1 MRMHYDVIVIG
12 GGMGGLTAG
21 ALLARRGLRVL
32 LLEQGERTGGYVTS
46 FKRGGFTFDA
56 TGAFLGGCEEGK
68 EFYTILEQ
76 TGALPYLRFLSIEKA
91 RNIYPDFTLDLNLQG
106 GFEAYISGVKGLF
119 PHEQGGL
126 GHYLALIRK
135 IGEEIN
141 RFERRTWWHTI
152 LFPFFFWHLI
162 KYQHA
167 SLGAILDQYFQD
179 AGIKQVLAT
188 LPAHLPPS
196 RLSLL
201 FTATLIT
208 KVLAQRVWYPRGGMG
223 VIPQALERAFVEEGG
238 EVRLKTAV
246 DRIEV
251 KDDSVKGVIT
261 RGGDFYPAP
270 RVVAAINIRRALHD
284 LLPEA
289 YRKRVSSVV
298 HGLEYSLSSFL
309 VYLGVKMDLDHGGFP
324 YFTYISSVDAEV
336 EYGQLLQ
343 GVMPDDPSVIV
354 TIPTLFDSSLA
365 PRGHHIVR
373 IMTPA
378 SYAFRNGWGWHDRSR
393 YRTIKDEVAQ
403 RLIRLVEARYMPGLS
418 GRIKVIEAATP
429 CTLERYTANEKGATY
444 GLAPT
449 PRQIGVGRPANK
461 TPLRGLYLAGHYTRP
476 SHGIVGAA
484 LSGRFVADMIVEEQ
498 RE

>member
-1 MRMHYDVIVIG
+1 MKYDVIVIG

-21 ALLARRGLRVL
+21 ALLVRRGLRVL
-32 LLEQGERTGGYVTS
+32 LLEQAERTGGYVTS
-46 FKRGGFTFDA
+46 FKRGPFTFDA
-56 TGAFLGGCEEGK
+56 TGAFLGGCEEGE

-76 TGALPYLRFLSIEKA
+76 TAALPYLRFLGVETA
-91 RNIYPDFTLDLNLQG
+91 RNIYPDFTLDLNLHG
-106 GFEAYISGVKGLF
+106 GFEAYISGVRKLF
-119 PHEQGGL
+119 PHERRGL
-126 GHYLALIRK
+126 GHYFALIGK

-141 RFERRTWWHTI
+141 RFEGRTWWHTI

-162 KYQHA
+162 RYQHT
-167 SLGAILDQYFQD
+167 SLGAILDQYFQG

-208 KVLAQRVWYPRGGMG
+208 KVLAQRVWYPQGGMG
-223 VIPQALERAFVEEGG
+223 VIPQALERAFVEGGG
-238 EVRLKTAV
+238 EVRCKTAV
-246 DRIEV
+246 ERIEV
-251 KDDSVKGVIT
+251 KSSRVQGVIT
-261 RGGDFYPAP
+261 RERDFFPAQ
-270 RVVAAINIRRALHD
+270 RVVAAINIRRALCE
-284 LLPEA
+284 LLAEE

-309 VYLGVKMDLDHGGFP
+309 VYLGVKMDLDRRVFP
-324 YFTYISSVDAEV
+324 YFTYISPRDAEV
-336 EYGQLLQ
+336 EYGQLMQ
-343 GVMPDDPSVIV
+343 GAMPDDPSVIV
-354 TIPTLFDSSLA
+354 TIPTLLDSSLA
-365 PRGHHIVR
+365 PGGHHIVR

-378 SYAFRNGWGWHDRSR
+378 PYAFRNGWGRHDRSR
-393 YRTIKDEVAQ
+393 YRTIKEEVAQ
-403 RLIRLVEARYMPGLS
+403 RLIRLVETRYIPGLS
-418 GRIKVIEAATP
+418 ERIKVIEAATP
-429 CTLERYTANEKGATY
+429 CTLERYTANERGATY

-484 LSGRFVADMIVEEQ
+484 LSGRFVADMIMEED
-498 RE
+498 RK

>member
-1 MRMHYDVIVIG
+1 MKYDVIVIG
-12 GGMGGLTAG
+12 GGIGGLTAG
-21 ALLARRGLRVL
+21 ALLVRRGLRVL
-32 LLEQGERTGGYVTS
+32 LLEQGDRTGGYVTS
-46 FKRGGFTFDA
+46 FRREGFTFDA
-56 TGAFLGGCEEGK
+56 TGAFLGGCEEGE
-68 EFYTILEQ
+68 EFYTVLEH
-76 TGALPYLRFLSIEKA
+76 TSALRHLRFLPIETS
-91 RNIYPDFTLDLNLQG
+91 RNIYPDFTLDLNLHG
-106 GFEAYISGVKGLF
+106 GFEAYISEVKRLF
-119 PHEQGGL
+119 PQEQGGL
-126 GHYLALIRK
+126 GRYFALINK
-135 IGEEIN
+135 IGNEIN
-141 RFERRTWWHTI
+141 RFEGRRWWHTI

-162 KYQHA
+162 RYQHTP
-167 SLGAILDQYFQD
+167 LGAILDHCFQG

-223 VIPQALERAFVEEGG
+223 AIPQALEQAFTGGGG

-246 DRIEV
+246 ERIEV
-251 KDDSVKGVIT
+251 KSGRVQGVIT
-261 RGGDFYPAP
+261 KEGDFFPAP
-270 RVVAAINIRRALHD
+270 RVVTAINIRHALCE
-284 LLPEA
+284 LLPEE
-289 YRKRVSSVV
+289 YRRRVSNVV

-309 VYLGVKMDLDHGGFP
+309 VYLGVTMDLDRGNLP
-324 YFTYISSVDAEV
+324 YFTYISPRDTEV

-343 GVMPDDPSVIV
+343 GAMPDDPSVIV
-354 TIPTLFDSSLA
+354 TIPTLLDSSLA

-378 SYAFRNGWGWHDRSR
+378 PYAFRNGWGWHDRSR

-403 RLIRLVEARYMPGLS
+403 RLIRLVEARYIPGLS
-418 GRIKVIEAATP
+418 ERIKVIEAATP

-484 LSGRFVADMIVEEQ
+484 LSGRFVADMITEEQ
-498 RE
+498 RK

>member
-1 MRMHYDVIVIG
+1 MQYDVIIIG

-21 ALLARRGLRVL
+21 ALLVRWGLRVL

-46 FKRGGFTFDA
+46 FKRSGFTFDA
-56 TGAFLGGCEEGK
+56 TGAFLGGCEEGE

-76 TGALPYLRFLSIEKA
+76 TDALRHLSFLPIETS

-119 PHEQGGL
+119 PQEQRGL
-126 GHYLALIRK
+126 EQYFSLIRK

-141 RFERRTWWHTI
+141 RFEGRTWWHTI

-162 KYQHA
+162 RYQRA
-167 SLGAILDQYFQD
+167 SLGAILDQYFRS

-223 VIPQALERAFVEEGG
+223 AIPQALERAFVEGG
-238 EVRLKTAV
+238 GKVRLKTV
-246 DRIEV
+246 VERIEV
-251 KDDSVKGVIT
+251 KGGRVQGVIT
-261 RGGDFYPAP
+261 KEGDFFSAQ

-289 YRKRVSSVV
+289 YRRRVSGVV
-298 HGLEYSLSSFL
+298 RGLEYSLSSFL
-309 VYLGVKMDLDHGGFP
+309 VYLGVKIDLDRRAYP
-324 YFTYISSVDAEV
+324 YFTYISPGDAEV
-336 EYGQLLQ
+336 EYEQLRK
-343 GVMPDDPSVIV
+343 GEMPDDPSMII
-354 TIPTLFDSSLA
+354 TIPTLLDSSLA
-365 PRGHHIVR
+365 PGGHHIVR

-378 SYAFRNGWGWHDRSR
+378 PSAFRNEWGWHDRSR
-393 YRTIKDEVAQ
+393 YRTIKDEMAQ
-403 RLIRLVEARYMPGLS
+403 RLIRLVEVRYMPVLS
-418 GRIKVIEAATP
+418 ERIKVIEAATP
-429 CTLERYTANEKGATY
+429 FTLERYTANEKGATY

-449 PRQIGVGRPANK
+449 PGQIGVGRPANK

-476 SHGIVGAA
+476 AHGIVGAA
-484 LSGRFVADMIVEEQ
+484 LSGRFVADTIMEEQ
-498 RE
+498 RK